1 MNKKQQQSTM
11 PVLNPHAAG
20 IDVGSRSHFLA
31 VGQKPEDVFEFSV
44 NTSGHDRAIALLRE
58 YQITTV
64 AMESTGSYWQTL
76 FCVLQE
82 AGFSVLLVPGN
93 QTTNV
98 RAKTDVK
105 DCQWIQ
111 KLHSLGMLTGSF
123 LPDAMTLRLRTIT
136 RHRQSLV
143 AAVASYTLKVQK
155 CLRMM
160 NIRLDIAIRD
170 TAGKSGR
177 AIIGSILA
185 GERSAP
191 VLASLADP
199 RVKKSQKEL
208 TELLNGQWNDELLY
222 ELKDCYELMELH
234 EARIAA
240 CDQQIEKLLS
250 QLVAMEPVEREA
262 KTQPEDQPQPPV
274 KLVKKQTKGKH
285 RCDADLSRHCYDILG
300 TDIFAIPGIGSGAAL
315 SFISEMGTGIFKF
328 DTAKR
333 FSSWLRL
340 TPNNRI
346 SGGKVL
352 SSRTEKSRNIL
363 TKALR
368 DAANGLGRSKSD
380 DYLVHFFRKIAYK
393 KGRGAAITATARKIA
408 IILWN
413 MIVKQMPYTAQKPEH
428 YLKQIKIRKMKTLRK
443 DIQKLNITIDEVS
456 TLFS

>member
-1 MNKKQQQSTM
+1 MNKKQQQSVM
-11 PVLNPHAAG
+11 QVLNPHAAG

-58 YQITTV
+58 HQITTI

-82 AGFSVLLVPGN
+82 AGFEVLLVPGN
-93 QTTNV
+93 QTTNA

-123 LPDAMTLRLRTIT
+123 LPDTMTLRLRTIT

-143 AAVASYTLKVQK
+143 ETVAKYTLKSQK
-155 CLRMM
+155 CLRLM

-170 TAGKSGR
+170 IAGKSGR
-177 AIIGSILA
+177 SIIESILA

-191 VLASLADP
+191 ILASLADP

-208 TELLNGQWNDELLY
+208 AELLNGQWNDELLY
-222 ELKDCYELMELH
+222 ELKDCYELMGVH
-234 EARIAA
+234 EVRIAA
-240 CDQQIEKLLS
+240 CDQQIEKLLA
-250 QLVAMEPVEREA
+250 QCVVMAPVEREVEIQ
-262 KTQPEDQPQPPV
+262 TGNRLQPV
-274 KLVKKQTKGKH
+274 MGLVKKQTKGKH
-285 RCDADLSRHCYDILG
+285 RCQADLSRHCYDILG
-300 TDIFAIPGIGSGAAL
+300 TDIFAIPGIGSGTAL

-328 DTAKR
+328 DTAKQ

-352 SSRTEKSRNIL
+352 SSRTEKSRNML

-368 DAANGLGRSKSD
+368 DAANALGRSKSD

-408 IILWN
+408 VILWN
-413 MIVKQMPYTAQKPEH
+413 MIVKQIPYITQKPEE
-428 YLKQIKIRKMKTLRK
+428 YLNQIKARKIKNLRK
-443 DIQKLNITIDEVS
+443 DIQKLNITIEELS
-456 TLFS
+456 MLFS